1 MENGREKRIEQRT
14 RTDLASV
21 EFAVSALDLPYQFKV
36 RETSISGLSILVRE
50 DSAILEHLEEGM
62 IIEMKYYL
70 TDRSEKP
77 QLIKTKIMHITKG
90 HSRSLEG
97 HCFVGLQLQ

>member
-1 MENGREKRIEQRT
+1 MENGKEKRIEKRT
-14 RTDLASV
+14 ATDLASV
-21 EFAVSALDLPYQFKV
+21 EFSVSAVDLPYQFKV
-36 RETSISGLSILVRE
+36 RETSVSGLSILVRE

-62 IIEMKYYL
+62 ILEMKYYP
-70 TDRSEKP
+70 TDRSENP
-77 QLIKTKIMHITKG
+77 QLLKTRIMHITKG